1 MLTKNSSIDVLL
13 GPKYTSVAIPQV
25 VFNYSKLA
33 IETLKQGVEY
43 NQC

>member
-1 MLTKNSSIDVLL
+1 MFTKNSSIDVLL
-13 GPKYTSVAIPQV
+13 GPKCTSVAIPQV
-25 VFNYSKLA
+25 VFNYSKLK